1 MTTRMMAMIIATFV
15 ATAGIAQDGA
25 EPVNLL
31 ANPGFE
37 QGLEG
42 WDVAMLGDGMGRAS
56 VVDDAIEGRRAA
68 RIYATTDR
76 SWSFLRQHGFNVAPG
91 EGLVL
96 TARVK
101 ASSSGAK
108 IVLTG
113 GFIWG
118 DDPAGHQRVHDT
130 HSGSG
135 EWEVLRVSLTVE
147 QLPVSAAIGF
157 DYNHAGEVMLVDDV
171 RLAREGDVL
180 GAEALEVAADL
191 RLEAQ
196 RDDLPAWVRAALRD
210 RADLGI
216 TLAQRLSA
224 LSRYN
229 VEYAP
234 ALARLREYVE
244 ARHQLVTWRED
255 QPAAGAPLVLERI
268 EVRAADGR
276 AVMRL
281 SMLNAFGERSV
292 AVRVIPGTLT
302 DSGGDVAV
310 EAERVRLLEAIPV
323 GNGTRLVDP
332 GEDRAVIVPPGMP
345 RTVQVVIPT
354 RGLAAGDYAG
364 TLLVQP
370 LDRENAGPPQEIEVK
385 VIVEP

>member
-1 MTTRMMAMIIATFV
+1 MTTRAMAMIV
-15 ATAGIAQDGA
+15 AVLVVTAGFA
-25 EPVNLL
+25 EDSVGPVNLL

-56 VVDDAIEGRRAA
+56 VVDDAIEGQRAA
-68 RIYATTDR
+68 RIYAANDR
-76 SWSFLRQHGFNVAPG
+76 SWSFLRQHGFDVAPG

-96 TARVK
+96 TARVR
-101 ASSSGAK
+101 AGSSGAK

-118 DDPAGHQRVHDT
+118 DDPAGHQSVRDT

-157 DYNHAGEVMLVDDV
+157 DYHHAGEVMLVDDV

-210 RADLGI
+210 RSDLGI
-216 TLAQRLSA
+216 TLAQGLSA
-224 LSRYN
+224 LSRDS
-229 VEYAP
+229 VQYAP

-244 ARHQLVTWRED
+244 ARRQLVTWRDD
-255 QPAAGAPLVLERI
+255 QPTEGSPLVRERI

-281 SMLNAFGERSV
+281 GMLNAFGERSV
-292 AVRVIPGTLT
+292 AVRVVPRALT
-302 DSGGDVAV
+302 DSGGEVAV
-310 EAERVRLLEAIPV
+310 GAERVRLLEAIPV

-332 GEDRAVIVPPGMP
+332 GEDRAVIIPPGVQ